1 MKKMQAAYLEKS
13 GKIEIRR
20 IPIPSIE
27 ENEVLVKVARC
38 GVCMT
43 DVHMYKGSF
52 PVKMP
57 VILGH
62 EFSGIIEIIGKKVTT
77 YANSTGQIPLKIG
90 DRVSAIP
97 LINCG
102 LCPAC
107 LTGKGNLCQS
117 AQSIGGA
124 GEIVN
129 NGAFAQ
135 YIKLPARVLY
145 KLPYNMSYITGAFI
159 EMTACCLHGIDL
171 SRIRQGDSVL
181 LIGAGTVGLLL
192 LELIK
197 LQGPSQIIVSEPI
210 PERRKL
216 AKDRGADFVID
227 PMQTDPVNEIKEI
240 TSGQGADVVI
250 EAVGSSQTTEQAIE
264 MAKKGGIIN
273 IFGVADSKASSQ
285 IKPFDIY
292 FRQLTLVGTYAL
304 TLDTFNR
311 AAKLLAWGRLDIDY
325 LLTDEFPLHQLEKA
339 VLMMEKKEGLK
350 KQIVMVKQQNKRVE
364 GQEQNGQ

>member
-1 MKKMQAAYLEKS
+1 MERMQAVYLERP
-13 GKIEIRR
+13 GKIVVRR
-20 IPIPSIE
+20 VPIPLIK
-27 ENEVLVKVARC
+27 ENEVLIKVARC

-52 PVKMP
+52 PVKTP

-62 EFSGIIEIIGKKVTT
+62 EFSGTIERVGKNVAN
-77 YANSTGQIPLKIG
+77 YANLSGQVPIKIG
-90 DRVSAIP
+90 DRISAIP
-97 LINCG
+97 LISCD

-107 LTGKGNLCQS
+107 LKGKGNLCEN

-145 KLPYNMSYITGAFI
+145 ELPDNMSYITGAFI
-159 EMTACCLHGIDL
+159 EVTACCIHGIDL

-197 LQGPSQIIVSEPI
+197 LQGPSQIIVSERI
-210 PERRKL
+210 AERRKL
-216 AKDRGADFVID
+216 AKARGADFVVD
-227 PMQTDPVNEIKEI
+227 PMKTEPVNEVKKI

-250 EAVGSSQTTEQAIE
+250 EAVGSPGTTEQAIQ
-264 MAKKGGIIN
+264 MAKKGGIVN
-273 IFGVADSKASSQ
+273 IFGVANTNAFSQ

-292 FRQLTLVGTYAL
+292 FRELTLLGTYAL

-311 AAKLLAWGRLDIDY
+311 AAKLLASERLNISY
-325 LLTDEFPLHQLEKA
+325 LLTEEFSLHQLEKA

-350 KQIVMVKQQNKRVE
+350 KQIVMAKE
-364 GQEQNGQ
+364 

>member
-1 MKKMQAAYLEKS
+1 MEKMQAAYLEKP
-13 GKIEIRR
+13 GKIVVRR

-52 PVKMP
+52 PVKTP

-62 EFSGIIEIIGKKVTT
+62 EFAGTIENIGEKVSS
-77 YANSTGQIPLKIG
+77 YANLTGQIPIKIG

-97 LINCG
+97 LISCD

-107 LTGKGNLCQS
+107 LKGKGNLCES

-145 KLPYNMSYITGAFI
+145 KL
-159 EMTACCLHGIDL
+159 GIDL
-171 SRIRQGDSVL
+171 SRIKEGDSVL
-181 LIGAGTVGLLL
+181 LIGAGMVGLLL

-197 LQGPSQIIVSEPI
+197 LQGPSQIIVSEGI
-210 PERRKL
+210 SERRKL
-216 AKDRGADFVID
+216 AKARGADFVID
-227 PMQTDPVNEIKEI
+227 PMQTDPVNEVRKI

-250 EAVGSSQTTEQAIE
+250 EAVGSPQTTEQAIQ
-264 MAKKGGIIN
+264 MAKKGGIVN
-273 IFGVADSKASSQ
+273 IFGVADIKAFSQ

-292 FRQLTLVGTYAL
+292 FRELTVVGTYAV

-311 AAKLLAWGRLDIDY
+311 AAKLLASGRLDIDY
-325 LLTDEFPLHQLEKA
+325 LLTEEFPLCELEKA
-339 VLMMEKKEGLK
+339 IEMMEKKEGLK
-350 KQIVMVKQQNKRVE
+350 KQIVMVKE
-364 GQEQNGQ
+364 

>member
-1 MKKMQAAYLEKS
+1 MKKMEAAYLERP
-13 GKIEIRR
+13 GKIVVRR

-27 ENEVLVKVARC
+27 KNEVLVRVARC

-62 EFSGIIEIIGKKVTT
+62 EFSGTIEKVGEEVTS
-77 YANSTGQIPLKIG
+77 YANLTGQIPIKVG

-97 LINCG
+97 IINCG

-107 LTGKGNLCQS
+107 LKAKGNLCKS

-135 YIKLPARVLY
+135 YIKLPARVLH
-145 KLPYNMSYITGAFI
+145 KLPDNMSYITGAFI
-159 EMTACCLHGIDL
+159 EVTACCIHGIDL

-197 LQGPSQIIVSEPI
+197 LQGPSQIIVSEGI
-210 PERRKL
+210 SERRKL
-216 AKDRGADFVID
+216 AKTRGADFVID
-227 PMQTDPVNEIKEI
+227 PMRTDPVNEVKEI

-250 EAVGSSQTTEQAIE
+250 EAVGSPQTTEQAIQ

-273 IFGVADSKASSQ
+273 IFGVANTNAFSQ

-292 FRQLTLVGTYAL
+292 FRELTVVGTYAL

-311 AAKLLAWGRLDIDY
+311 AAKLLASGRLDIDY
-325 LLTDEFPLHQLEKA
+325 LLTDEFRLRELEKA
-339 VLMMEKKEGLK
+339 IEMMKKKKGLK
-350 KQIVMVKQQNKRVE
+350 KQIVMVKE
-364 GQEQNGQ
+364 

>member
-1 MKKMQAAYLEKS
+1 MKKMEAAYLERP
-13 GKIEIRR
+13 GKIVVRR

-27 ENEVLVKVARC
+27 KNEILVRVARC

-62 EFSGIIEIIGKKVTT
+62 EFSGTVEKVGEKITS
-77 YANSTGQIPLKIG
+77 YANLTGQIPIKVG

-97 LINCG
+97 IINCG

-107 LTGKGNLCQS
+107 LKGKGNLCES

-145 KLPYNMSYITGAFI
+145 KLPDNLSYIAGAFI
-159 EMTACCLHGIDL
+159 EVTACCLHGIDL
-171 SRIRQGDSVL
+171 SRIKEGDSVL
-181 LIGAGTVGLLL
+181 LIGAGMVGLLL
-192 LELIK
+192 LELVK
-197 LQGPSQIIVSEPI
+197 LQGPSQIIVSEGI
-210 PERRKL
+210 SERRKL
-216 AKDRGADFVID
+216 AKARGADFVID
-227 PMQTDPVNEIKEI
+227 PMRTDPVNEVKEI
-240 TSGQGADVVI
+240 TSGQGVDVVI
-250 EAVGSSQTTEQAIE
+250 EAVGSPQTTEQAIQ
-264 MAKKGGIIN
+264 MAKKGGIVN
-273 IFGVADSKASSQ
+273 IFGVADAKAFSQ
-285 IKPFDIY
+285 IKPFDVY
-292 FRQLTLVGTYAL
+292 FRELTVVGTYAL

-311 AAKLLAWGRLDIDY
+311 AAKLLASGRLDIDY

-339 VLMMEKKEGLK
+339 ILMMEKKKGLK
-350 KQIVMVKQQNKRVE
+350 KQIVMVKE
-364 GQEQNGQ
+364 

>member
-1 MKKMQAAYLEKS
+1 MKKMEAAYLEKP
-13 GKIEIRR
+13 GKIVVRR

-27 ENEVLVKVARC
+27 ENEVLVRVARC

-62 EFSGIIEIIGKKVTT
+62 EFSGTIEKVGEKVTS
-77 YANSTGQIPLKIG
+77 YANLTGRIPIKIG

-97 LINCG
+97 IINCG

-107 LTGKGNLCQS
+107 LKGKGNLCES

-145 KLPYNMSYITGAFI
+145 KLPDNLSYTIGAFI
-159 EMTACCLHGIDL
+159 EVTACCLHGIDL
-171 SRIRQGDSVL
+171 SRIKEGDSVL
-181 LIGAGTVGLLL
+181 LIGAGMVGLLL
-192 LELIK
+192 LELVK
-197 LQGPSQIIVSEPI
+197 LQGPSQIIVSEGI
-210 PERRKL
+210 SERRKL
-216 AKDRGADFVID
+216 AEARGADFVID
-227 PMQTDPVNEIKEI
+227 PMRTDPVNEAKEI

-250 EAVGSSQTTEQAIE
+250 EAVGSPQTTEQAIQI
-264 MAKKGGIIN
+264 AKKGGIVN
-273 IFGVADSKASSQ
+273 IFGVAETKAFSQ

-292 FRQLTLVGTYAL
+292 FRELTVVGTYAV

-311 AAKLLAWGRLDIDY
+311 AAKLLASGRLGIDY
-325 LLTDEFPLHQLEKA
+325 LLTEELPLYELKKA
-339 VLMMEKKEGLK
+339 IEMMKKKKGLK
-350 KQIVMVKQQNKRVE
+350 KQIVMVKE
-364 GQEQNGQ
+364 

>member
-1 MKKMQAAYLEKS
+1 MKKMGAAYLERP
-13 GKIEIRR
+13 GKIVVRR

-27 ENEVLVKVARC
+27 KNEILVRVARC

-62 EFSGIIEIIGKKVTT
+62 EFSGTVEKVGEKVTS
-77 YANSTGQIPLKIG
+77 YANLTGQIPIKVG

-97 LINCG
+97 IINCG

-107 LTGKGNLCQS
+107 LKGKGNLCES

-145 KLPYNMSYITGAFI
+145 KLPDNLSYIAGAFI
-159 EMTACCLHGIDL
+159 EVTACCLHGIDL
-171 SRIRQGDSVL
+171 SRIKEGDSVL

-197 LQGPSQIIVSEPI
+197 LQGPSQIIVSEGI
-210 PERRKL
+210 SERRKL
-216 AKDRGADFVID
+216 AKTRGADFVID
-227 PMQTDPVNEIKEI
+227 PMRTDPVNEVKEI

-250 EAVGSSQTTEQAIE
+250 EAVGSPQTTEQAIQ

-273 IFGVADSKASSQ
+273 IFGVANTNAFSQ

-292 FRQLTLVGTYAL
+292 FRELTVVGTYAV

-311 AAKLLAWGRLDIDY
+311 AAKLLASGRLGIDY
-325 LLTDEFPLHQLEKA
+325 LLTEELPLYELKKA
-339 VLMMEKKEGLK
+339 IEMMEKKKGLK
-350 KQIVMVKQQNKRVE
+350 KQIVMVKE
-364 GQEQNGQ
+364 

>member
-1 MKKMQAAYLEKS
+1 MEAAYLEAPQ
-13 GKIEIRR
+13 KIVIRR
-20 IPIPSIE
+20 VPIPSIE

-38 GVCMT
+38 GICMT

-62 EFSGIIEIIGKKVTT
+62 EFSGTIEKVGEKVTS
-77 YANSTGQIPLKIG
+77 YANLTGQIPIKIG

-97 LINCG
+97 IINCG

-107 LTGKGNLCQS
+107 LRGKSNLCES
-117 AQSIGGA
+117 AQAIGGA

-129 NGAFAQ
+129 KGAFAQ

-145 KLPYNMSYITGAFI
+145 KLPDNISYTMGAFI
-159 EMTACCLHGIDL
+159 EVTACCLHGIDL
-171 SRIRQGDSVL
+171 SKIKEGDSVL
-181 LIGAGTVGLLL
+181 LIGAGIVGLLL

-197 LQGPSQIIVSEPI
+197 LQGPSQIIVSEGI
-210 PERRKL
+210 SERRKL

-227 PMQTDPVNEIKEI
+227 PGQTDPVNEAKEI
-240 TSGQGADVVI
+240 TSGQGVDVVI
-250 EAVGSSQTTEQAIE
+250 EAVGSPQTVEQAIQ
-264 MAKKGGIIN
+264 MAKKGGRVN
-273 IFGVADSKASSQ
+273 IFGVADTKAFSQ

-292 FRQLTLVGTYAL
+292 FRELTVVGTYAL

-311 AAKLLAWGRLDIDY
+311 AVKLLASQRVDIDY
-325 LLTDEFPLHQLEKA
+325 LLTEQFPLGKLEKA
-339 VLMMEKKEGLK
+339 ILMMEKKEGLK
-350 KQIVMVKQQNKRVE
+350 KQIVM
-364 GQEQNGQ
+364 G

>member
-1 MKKMQAAYLEKS
+1 MEKMQAAYLEKP
-13 GKIEIRR
+13 GKIVVRP

-27 ENEVLVKVARC
+27 QNEVLVKVARC

-62 EFSGIIEIIGKKVTT
+62 EFSGTIEKVGEKVTS
-77 YANSTGQIPLKIG
+77 YANLTGQIPIKIG

-97 LINCG
+97 IINCG

-107 LTGKGNLCQS
+107 LKGKGNLCES

-145 KLPYNMSYITGAFI
+145 RLPNNMSYITGAFI
-159 EMTACCLHGIDL
+159 EVTACCVHGIDL

-197 LQGPSQIIVSEPI
+197 LQGPSQIVVSEGI
-210 PERRKL
+210 SERRKL
-216 AKDRGADFVID
+216 AKARGADFVVD
-227 PMQTDPVNEIKEI
+227 PMQTSPVNEIKEI

-250 EAVGSSQTTEQAIE
+250 EAVGSPQTTEQAIQ
-264 MAKKGGIIN
+264 MAKKGGIVN
-273 IFGVADSKASSQ
+273 IFGVANINAFSQ
-285 IKPFDIY
+285 IRPFDIY
-292 FRQLTLVGTYAL
+292 FRQLTVLGTYAV

-311 AAKLLAWGRLDIDY
+311 AAKLLASERLNIDY
-325 LLTDEFPLHQLEKA
+325 LLTEEFPLCQLEKA
-339 VLMMEKKEGLK
+339 ILMMEKKEGLK
-350 KQIVMVKQQNKRVE
+350 KQIVMLKE
-364 GQEQNGQ
+364 

>member
-1 MKKMQAAYLEKS
+1 MEKMEAAYLERP
-13 GKIEIRR
+13 GKIAIRR
-20 IPIPSIE
+20 VPIPSIE

-62 EFSGIIEIIGKKVTT
+62 EFSGTIEKIGEKVGS
-77 YANSTGQIPLKIG
+77 YANLTGQIPIKIG
-90 DRVSAIP
+90 DRISAIP
-97 LINCG
+97 IINCG
-102 LCPAC
+102 SCPTC
-107 LTGKGNLCQS
+107 LRGKGNLCES
-117 AQSIGGA
+117 AQAIGGA

-145 KLPYNMSYITGAFI
+145 KLPDNMSYMTGAFI
-159 EMTACCLHGIDL
+159 EVTACCLHGIDL
-171 SRIRQGDSVL
+171 SRIKEGDSVL

-197 LQGPSQIIVSEPI
+197 FQGPSQIIVSEGI
-210 PERRKL
+210 LERRKL
-216 AKDRGADFVID
+216 AKARGADFVID
-227 PMQTDPVNEIKEI
+227 PIRTDPVNKVKKV

-250 EAVGSSQTTEQAIE
+250 EAVGSPQTTEQAIQ
-264 MAKKGGIIN
+264 MAKKGGIVN
-273 IFGVADSKASSQ
+273 IFGVADIKAFSQ

-292 FRQLTLVGTYAL
+292 FRELTVVGTYAV

-311 AAKLLAWGRLDIDY
+311 AAKLLASERLDIDY
-325 LLTDEFPLHQLEKA
+325 LLTEEFPLCELEKA
-339 VLMMEKKEGLK
+339 ILMMGKKKGLK
-350 KQIVMVKQQNKRVE
+350 KQIVMVKQ
-364 GQEQNGQ
+364 

>member
-1 MKKMQAAYLEKS
+1 MKKMEAAYLERP
-13 GKIEIRR
+13 GKIVVRR

-62 EFSGIIEIIGKKVTT
+62 EFSGTIEKIGEKVSS
-77 YANSTGQIPLKIG
+77 YANLTGQIPIKIG
-90 DRVSAIP
+90 DRISAIP
-97 LINCG
+97 IINCG
-102 LCPAC
+102 SCPTC
-107 LTGKGNLCQS
+107 LRGRSNLCQN
-117 AQSIGGA
+117 AQAIGGA

-135 YIKLPARVLY
+135 YIKLPTRILY
-145 KLPYNMSYITGAFI
+145 KLPDNLSYITGAFI
-159 EMTACCLHGIDL
+159 EVTACCLHGIDL
-171 SRIRQGDSVL
+171 SRIKEGDSVL
-181 LIGAGTVGLLL
+181 LVGAGTVGLLL

-197 LQGPSQIIVSEPI
+197 FQGPSQIIVSENT

-216 AKDRGADFVID
+216 AKARGADFVID
-227 PMQTDPVNEIKEI
+227 PMRTDPVNEVKKV

-250 EAVGSSQTTEQAIE
+250 EAVGSPQTTEQAIQ

-273 IFGVADSKASSQ
+273 IFGVADTNAFSQ

-292 FRQLTLVGTYAL
+292 FRELTVVGTYAV

-311 AAKLLAWGRLDIDY
+311 AAKLLASGRLDIDY
-325 LLTDEFPLHQLEKA
+325 LLTDEFPLRELEKA
-339 VLMMEKKEGLK
+339 ILMMEKKEGLK
-350 KQIVMVKQQNKRVE
+350 KQIVMVKQ
-364 GQEQNGQ
+364 

>member
-1 MKKMQAAYLEKS
+1 MKKMQAAYLEKP
-13 GKIEIRR
+13 GKIVIRR
-20 IPIPSIE
+20 ISIPSIKK
-27 ENEVLVKVARC
+27 NEVLVKVARC

-62 EFSGIIEIIGKKVTT
+62 EFSGTIEKVGEKVSS
-77 YANSTGQIPLKIG
+77 YANLTGQIPIKIG

-97 LINCG
+97 LISCD

-107 LTGKGNLCQS
+107 LKGKGNLCES

-145 KLPYNMSYITGAFI
+145 KLPDNMSYVTGAFI

-171 SRIRQGDSVL
+171 SRIRQGDSIL

-192 LELIK
+192 LELVK
-197 LQGPSQIIVSEPI
+197 LQGPSQIIVSECI
-210 PERRKL
+210 SERRKL
-216 AKDRGADFVID
+216 AKARGADFVID
-227 PMQTDPVNEIKEI
+227 PMRTDHPVNEIKEI

-250 EAVGSSQTTEQAIE
+250 EAVGSPQTTEQAIQ
-264 MAKKGGIIN
+264 MAKKGGMIN
-273 IFGVADSKASSQ
+273 IFGVADTKAFSQ

-292 FRQLTLVGTYAL
+292 FRELTVIGTYAV

-311 AAKLLAWGRLDIDY
+311 AAKLLASGRLDIDY
-325 LLTDEFPLHQLEKA
+325 LLTEEFPLCELEKA
-339 VLMMEKKEGLK
+339 ILMMEKKEGLK
-350 KQIVMVKQQNKRVE
+350 KQIVMVKQ
-364 GQEQNGQ
+364 

>member
-1 MKKMQAAYLEKS
+1 MKKMEAAYLEKP
-13 GKIEIRR
+13 GKIVVRR

-62 EFSGIIEIIGKKVTT
+62 EFSGIIEIIGEKVTN
-77 YANSTGQIPLKIG
+77 YANSTGQIPIKIG

-97 LINCG
+97 IINCG
-102 LCPAC
+102 SCPTC
-107 LTGKGNLCQS
+107 LRGRGNLCEN
-117 AQSIGGA
+117 AQAIGGA

-135 YIKLPARVLY
+135 YIKLPAQILY
-145 KLPYNMSYITGAFI
+145 KLPDTISYITGAFI
-159 EMTACCLHGIDL
+159 EVTACCLHGIDL
-171 SRIRQGDSVL
+171 SRIKEGDSVL

-197 LQGPSQIIVSEPI
+197 LQGPSQIIVSEGI
-210 PERRKL
+210 SERRKL
-216 AKDRGADFVID
+216 AKARGADFVID
-227 PMQTDPVNEIKEI
+227 PMRTDPINEIKKI

-250 EAVGSSQTTEQAIE
+250 EAVGSSQTTEQAIQ
-264 MAKKGGIIN
+264 MAKKGGIVN
-273 IFGVADSKASSQ
+273 IFGVADTKTFSQ

-292 FRQLTLVGTYAL
+292 FRELTVVGTYAV

-311 AAKLLAWGRLDIDY
+311 AAKLLASERLDIDY
-325 LLTDEFPLHQLEKA
+325 LLTQEFPLHELEKA
-339 VLMMEKKEGLK
+339 ILMMEKKEGLK
-350 KQIVMVKQQNKRVE
+350 KQIVMVKQ
-364 GQEQNGQ
+364 